1 MLTVHHLNN
10 SRSQRVL
17 WLLEELGVPYEIVRY
32 QRQPDM
38 RAPAE
43 LRAIHPLGKSPVIT
57 DNGNTI
63 AESGAIAEYIIDT
76 YGEGRLI
83 PPPKTPERLRYT
95 YWLHYAEGSAMP
107 PLLLKLL
114 FTLMPKRAPAL
125 LRPLVRK
132 VSNQALTALVNPQLK
147 QHMAFWES
155 ELGKSEWFAGNEFT
169 AADIQMSFPLEAAA
183 ARAGLDQGHPKAMAF
198 PGSHPRPPGL
208 QARAGKGRAVHGG
221 QVALTIAQDRGYGE
235 RRRAAIDAHGCVAAI
250 TSLTSRPSPR
260 ISPVGSTES
269 PSRTTTRCCDGMITM
284 RWPRSPEAKKASRGI
299 PSRTRP
305 LAFGC
310 SLRLVQKPAP

>member
-38 RAPAE
+38 RAPKE

-57 DNGNTI
+57 DNGNTV
-63 AESGAIAEYIIDT
+63 AESGAIVEYLVGT
-76 YGEGRLI
+76 YGNGRFI
-83 PPPKTPERLRYT
+83 PPPNTPERLRYT

-132 VSNQALTALVNPQLK
+132 VSIAGADHAGQSAAQAAHGV
-147 QHMAFWES
+147 S
-155 ELGKSEWFAGNEFT
+155 GKRSWRRASGSP
-169 AADIQMSFPLEAAA
+169 AMS
-183 ARAGLDQGHPKAMAF
+183 
-198 PGSHPRPPGL
+198 SPRP
-208 QARAGKGRAVHGG
+208 
-221 QVALTIAQDRGYGE
+221 
-235 RRRAAIDAHGCVAAI
+235 
-250 TSLTSRPSPR
+250 TSR
-260 ISPVGSTES
+260 
-269 PSRTTTRCCDGMITM
+269 
-284 RWPRSPEAKKASRGI
+284 
-299 PSRTRP
+299 
-305 LAFGC
+305 
-310 SLRLVQKPAP
+310 